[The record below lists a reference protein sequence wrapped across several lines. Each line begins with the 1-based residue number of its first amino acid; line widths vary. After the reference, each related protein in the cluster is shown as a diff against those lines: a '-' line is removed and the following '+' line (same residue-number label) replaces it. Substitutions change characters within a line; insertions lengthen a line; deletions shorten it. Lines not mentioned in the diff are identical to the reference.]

1 MLGIHTT
8 NLPADQ
14 RKRLH
19 PDFLANE
26 QAYLRMRD
34 SLLPQYRGQW
44 VAIESGQVVATGD
57 NVLDVSEAAAA
68 HGGHPYIARVGEEE
82 AVVFRVRRAV
92 FAYDQNYQP
101 FPLPRITVIFSD
113 HAETASR
120 SYSDVIADTGAD
132 LSLLPDGDCTS
143 INLYNSPY
151 FTAMSGGVVG
161 TPTATLVYRG
171 KAEID
176 RKRLAALIQ
185 PVAGGQERIVGRDV
199 LNQLRVLF
207 DGPAGQVTVD
217 P

>member
-1 MLGIHTT
+1 
-8 NLPADQ
+8 
-14 RKRLH
+14 
-19 PDFLANE
+19 
-26 QAYLRMRD
+26 
-34 SLLPQYRGQW
+34 
-44 VAIESGQVVATGD
+44 
-57 NVLDVSEAAAA
+57 AAR
-68 HGGHPYIARVGEEE
+68 GGHPYIARVGEEG
-82 AVVFRVRRAV
+82 AVVVRVRRAV
-92 FAYDQNYQP
+92 FAFDPRYPP
-101 FPLPRITVIFSD
+101 FPLPRIAAMVWG
-113 HAETASR
+113 HAETARR
-120 SYSDVIADTGAD
+120 SYSNVIPDNGSD
-132 LSLLPDGDCTS
+132 LSLLPSRACCP

-161 TPTATLVYRG
+161 TPAATLVYRG